1 MRNVFFFVLILS
13 LTLTNYG
20 QSRRVVP
27 AAALK
32 QSGPVNT
39 ASIEQT
45 VQQMFVEANV
55 YLKNKAAE
63 YEEKKIPFSDA
74 LLQRT
79 LTEQRQ
85 LAAKYAGIASQ
96 RSNLSGED
104 FFYLGLLNR
113 IAANDDATTGNLRKF
128 LATENPS
135 PEKVQTARSH
145 LVVISAKQKRFDEAE
160 KLLAEYV
167 KSKPTKLSERARME
181 KELARAYMDESKFST
196 ASTHAQAA
204 YNAIKEVTA
213 DPTARQANIDE
224 LLDDGMLLFDAF
236 RRNGQQKEAGAA
248 LDDLRLTAAAAG
260 SPSLYFYALDNH
272 IKYLIETGRKPAAL
286 ELYASSLDAVSKD
299 FTNKPEQTEVIQKLK
314 KREKQYRLLGEQAP
328 ELENIDQ
335 WLPGAKASL
344 AELRGKV
351 VLLDFW
357 ATWCAPCFETFP
369 SLKEWK
375 QDFSKDGLVI
385 IGVTRY
391 YGQAEGFQVD
401 HASEIDFLKRFKQQH
416 ALDYD
421 FAVAKDQTPQHAFS
435 ALSLPTAVIID
446 RKGVIRYLE
455 SGTNPFRLEEMREL
469 IIKLLAEK

>member
-1 MRNVFFFVLILS
+1 MRNVFFFVIILG
-13 LTLTNYG
+13 LTLTAYS
-20 QSRRVVP
+20 QSRRVAP
-27 AAALK
+27 TAALK
-32 QSGPVNT
+32 QSGPVT
-39 ASIEQT
+39 GGSSDQT
-45 VQQMFVEANV
+45 IQQMFVEANV
-55 YLKNKAAE
+55 YLKTKAAE
-63 YEEKKIPFSDA
+63 YDEKKVPFSDA

-96 RSNLSGED
+96 RPALGGED

-113 IAANDDATTGNLRKF
+113 IAENYDGTIENLRKF
-128 LATENPS
+128 LATENPA

-145 LVVISAKQKRFDEAE
+145 LVVIAAKQKRFDEAE
-160 KLLAEYV
+160 KLLADYTR
-167 KSKPTKLSERARME
+167 STPAKLSERARME
-181 KELARAYMDESKFST
+181 KELARAYLDVNNFAS

-204 YNAIKEVTA
+204 FSAIKDVTA
-213 DPTARQANIDE
+213 DASARQANIDE

-236 RRNGQQKEAGAA
+236 RRNGQQKQADAA
-248 LDDLRLTAAAAG
+248 LDDLRATAATVG

-286 ELYASSLDAVSKD
+286 ELYSSSLDAVNKD
-299 FTNKPEQTEVIQKLK
+299 FTNKPAQTEVIQKLK
-314 KREKQYRLLGEQAP
+314 KREKQYRMLGEPAP
-328 ELENIDQ
+328 ELEDIDQ
-335 WLPGAKASL
+335 WLPGTKMSL

-401 HASEIDFLKRFKQQH
+401 HPSEIDFLKRFKQQH
-416 ALDYD
+416 GLDYD

-435 ALSLPTAVIID
+435 AMSLPTAVIID

>member
-1 MRNVFFFVLILS
+1 MRNAFFFVIILGV
-13 LTLTNYG
+13 TLTAYS

-27 AAALK
+27 TAALK
-32 QSGPVNT
+32 QSDPVNAT
-39 ASIEQT
+39 ANEPT

-63 YEEKKIPFSDA
+63 YDEKKIAFSEA

-79 LTEQRQ
+79 LTEQKL
-85 LAAKYAGIASQ
+85 LAAKYAGIVSQ
-96 RSNLSGED
+96 RPNLSGED
-104 FFYLGLLNR
+104 FFYLGLLDR
-113 IAANDDATTGNLRKF
+113 IAANDDAATENLKKF

-145 LVVISAKQKRFDEAE
+145 LVVIAAKQRRFDDAE

-167 KSKPTKLSERARME
+167 KSTPTKLSERARME
-181 KELARAYMDESKFST
+181 KELARAYMDESKFSA

-213 DPTARQANIDE
+213 DPSARQANMDE
-224 LLDDGMLLFDAF
+224 LLDDGMLVFDAF
-236 RRNGQQKEAGAA
+236 RRNSQQKEAAAA
-248 LDDLRLTAAAAG
+248 LDDLRSTAATVR
-260 SPSLYFYALDNH
+260 SPSLYFYSIDNH

-286 ELYASSLDAVSKD
+286 ELYSSSLDAANKD
-299 FTNKPEQTEVIQKLK
+299 FTDKSAQNEVIQKLK
-314 KREKQYRLLGEQAP
+314 KREKQYRMLGEPAP

-335 WLPGAKASL
+335 WLPGTKMSL
-344 AELRGKV
+344 ANLRGKV

-357 ATWCAPCFETFP
+357 ATWCAPCFDTFP

-391 YGQAEGFQVD
+391 YGQAEGFPVD

-446 RKGVIRYLE
+446 RKGVVRYLE
-455 SGTNPFRLEEMREL
+455 SGTNPFRLEEMRDL